1 MSTDPET
8 LTARAHERIREMLG
22 LEAGAVLDQARLGDV
37 LAMVLK
43 EFIGIDQ
50 VTTGAWGQ
58 MAPASDARSASRIG
72 ELAGAYLKSGSDED
86 RAALLGDLE
95 AARLLG
101 VCLLAATP
109 RAGQVSWRH
118 VARLAPER
126 LEGVAKAEKKWNES
140 LEFACWRKYKE
151 LAGEMDSAGFEDEV
165 MSAIGSYVQTLL
177 DKRQHVTDAADA
189 GGGS

>member
-1 MSTDPET
+1 MATDPST
-8 LTARAHERIREMLG
+8 SGKPASDRVRELLG
-22 LEAGAVLDQARLGDV
+22 MDAGAAIDADRAVELLASVLR
-37 LAMVLK
+37 AM
-43 EFIGIDQ
+43 IGVDQ

-58 MAPASDARSASRIG
+58 MAPASEDRGESRLS
-72 ELAGAYLKSGSDED
+72 ELAGAFLKTGSGED
-86 RAALLGDLE
+86 RAALDEELE
-95 AARLLG
+95 SARLLA

-126 LEGVAKAEKKWNES
+126 IEGVAKAEKKWNES

-151 LAGEMDSAGFEDEV
+151 LAGEMDAAGFEDEI

-177 DKRQHVTDAADA
+177 DKRRDRSGGA
-189 GGGS
+189 GATA

>member
-1 MSTDPET
+1 MPTDPQT
-8 LTARAHERIREMLG
+8 PIQQAHERIRETLG
-22 LEAGAVLDQARLGDV
+22 LAAGETLDAARLDDV
-37 LAMVLK
+37 LSLAIKTL
-43 EFIGIDQ
+43 IGIDQ

-58 MAPASDARSASRIG
+58 MAPGSG
-72 ELAGAYLKSGSDED
+72 ERTESGIAALAGAYLRSGSESD
-86 RAALLGDLE
+86 REALRADLDS
-95 AARLLG
+95 ARLLA

-140 LEFACWRKYKE
+140 LEFACWRKYTQ

-165 MSAIGSYVQTLL
+165 MTAIGSYVQKLL
-177 DKRQHVTDAADA
+177 DKRRQGADA
-189 GGGS
+189 GDAS